1 MALRLPRNTARAR
14 NTNRSEV
21 EHMLKTRSEISAFS
35 TDRHGKE
42 YPTVVAVDEQYEGKY
57 VSVRITYRKIGQK
70 QLIAQ

>member
-1 MALRLPRNTARAR
+1 
-14 NTNRSEV
+14 
-21 EHMLKTRSEISAFS
+21 MLKTRSEISAFS